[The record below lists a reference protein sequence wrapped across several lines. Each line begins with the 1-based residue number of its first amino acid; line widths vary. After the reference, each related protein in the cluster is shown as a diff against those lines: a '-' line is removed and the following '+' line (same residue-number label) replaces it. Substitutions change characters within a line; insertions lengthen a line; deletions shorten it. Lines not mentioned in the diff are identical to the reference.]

1 MPMNASLLS
10 RRRFFRRLTAASA
23 VTLAGSLAD
32 LHAAWASGQK
42 LPSLSTF
49 GIEGTLP
56 ATAGKVVLIDF
67 WASWCGP
74 CRESFPVLNQWQQ
87 TYASRGFTVLAVG
100 VDKDKA
106 ALTAF
111 AKKTGA
117 AFPIVHDVGQ
127 KLVAAA
133 NVATMPTSILVDKK
147 GIIRHVSTG
156 FRMKEVPEMVSRIE
170 SLLAEK

>member
-1 MPMNASLLS
+1 MNASFTS
-10 RRRFFRRLTAASA
+10 RRGFLTRLTAATG
-23 VTLAGSLAD
+23 VTFAASLGQARAG
-32 LHAAWASGQK
+32 WTSGQK
-42 LPSLSTF
+42 LPSLASF
-49 GIEGTLP
+49 GLEGALP
-56 ATAGKVVLIDF
+56 SLAGKVVLIDF
-67 WASWCGP
+67 WASWCAP

-111 AKKTGA
+111 ARKTGA
-117 AFPIVHDVGQ
+117 AFPIVHDIGQ

-133 NVATMPTSILVDKK
+133 DVATMPTSILVDKK
-147 GIIRHVSTG
+147 GVIRHVTVG
-156 FRMKEVPEMVSRIE
+156 FRMKEVPVTVSRIE